1 MVSGPSLTLV
11 VVSTHSGA
19 RLRQLHPRRSI
30 EPHSFR
36 SSDCRITVTVVV
48 FLVMQ
53 QRLTRMSAVMLV
65 LVLVLVLVSCRCSCI
80 MSSPLEVQLQQQ
92 LLAAQQQQQQT
103 VQDAQKEINAL
114 RSQLQQQQQLMAA
127 ASSSSP
133 SASSSSSSSS
143 FPSGSAGPH
152 PSMSHISLKPM
163 QPSSFHGAVGS
174 NAEQWLV
181 ELERY
186 FTVVGLGEAD
196 PRRALL
202 ASTYLKDAASGWYVS
217 AVKEPDF
224 GASPPWQLFKERFL
238 TRFRP
243 LAASRMARAAIRN
256 LKHRYKVAGYSQEF
270 QKQMQLI
277 PDMSVADQIEF
288 YICGLQAPLAQEV
301 DREQPKSL
309 AEAMEAAQRIEL
321 LTSTRRGAATNPYGR
336 TVPYFRGHSG
346 HASQTG
352 GDPGDRMDLSAVR
365 SGVDEGDFYYENEQE
380 DQYQLSAMSY
390 RGGRGR
396 ERGRSGPGGFF
407 RGSGPSRGS
416 KHSAPG
422 MSREEF
428 DKLMK
433 EGKCFKCKET
443 GHLARNCQKSS
454 STN

>member
-1 MVSGPSLTLV
+1 
-11 VVSTHSGA
+11 
-19 RLRQLHPRRSI
+19 
-30 EPHSFR
+30 
-36 SSDCRITVTVVV
+36 
-48 FLVMQ
+48 
-53 QRLTRMSAVMLV
+53 MSAVLLSLV
-65 LVLVLVLVSCRCSCI
+65 LVFVLVFVSCRCSCT
-80 MSSPLEVQLQQQ
+80 MSSPLELQLQQQ

-103 VQDAQKEINAL
+103 VQDAQKEINTL
-114 RSQLQQQQQLMAA
+114 RAQLQQQQQLMAAA

-143 FPSGSAGPH
+143 FPSGSAGL
-152 PSMSHISLKPM
+152 PSMSHVSLKPM
-163 QPSSFHGAVGS
+163 QPSSFHGTVGG

-196 PRRALL
+196 PRRALF
-202 ASTYLKDAASGWYVS
+202 ASTYLKDAASGWYIS

-288 YICGLQAPLAQEV
+288 YICGLQTHLAQEV

-309 AEAMEAAQRIEL
+309 AEAMEVAQRIEL
-321 LTSTRRGAATNPYGR
+321 ITSTRRGAATNQFGR
-336 TVPYFRGHSG
+336 TVPYYRNHGG
-346 HASQTG
+346 YASQTG
-352 GDPGDRMDLSAVR
+352 GDQGDRMDLSAVR

-396 ERGRSGPGGFF
+396 ERGRAGPGGFF
-407 RGSGPSRGS
+407 RSGGPNRGG

-422 MSREEF
+422 MSKEEF

-443 GHLARNCQKSS
+443 GHLARNCPKSN

>member
-1 MVSGPSLTLV
+1 
-11 VVSTHSGA
+11 
-19 RLRQLHPRRSI
+19 
-30 EPHSFR
+30 
-36 SSDCRITVTVVV
+36 
-48 FLVMQ
+48 
-53 QRLTRMSAVMLV
+53 MSAVL
-65 LVLVLVLVSCRCSCI
+65 LSFVLVLVLVSCRCSCI
-80 MSSPLEVQLQQQ
+80 MSSTEQQLQQQ
-92 LLAAQQQQQQT
+92 LLAAQQQQQLT
-103 VQDAQKEINAL
+103 VQEAQKEISAL
-114 RSQLQQQQQLMAA
+114 RAQLQQQQQLMAA
-127 ASSSSP
+127 AATSSSSP
-133 SASSSSSSSS
+133 SSSSSSSP
-143 FPSGSAGPH
+143 FPSGSAGLH

-163 QPSSFHGAVGS
+163 QPSSFHGATGG
-174 NAEQWLV
+174 NPEQWLV

-202 ASTYLKDAASGWYVS
+202 ASTYLKDAASGWYIS

-288 YICGLQAPLAQEV
+288 YICGLQAHLAQEV

-309 AEAMEAAQRIEL
+309 AEAMEVAQRIEL
-321 LTSTRRGAATNPYGR
+321 LTSTRRATNPFGR
-336 TVPYFRGHSG
+336 TVPYFRSSTGYS
-346 HASQTG
+346 SQTG
-352 GDPGDRMDLSAVR
+352 GDQGDRMDLSAVR
-365 SGVDEGDFYYENEQE
+365 GGGDEGDFYYENELE
-380 DQYQLSAMSY
+380 EQYRLSAMSY

-396 ERGRSGPGGFF
+396 ERGRAGPGGFF
-407 RGSGPSRGS
+407 RGSGPNRGN

-443 GHLARNCQKSS
+443 GHLARNCPKSN